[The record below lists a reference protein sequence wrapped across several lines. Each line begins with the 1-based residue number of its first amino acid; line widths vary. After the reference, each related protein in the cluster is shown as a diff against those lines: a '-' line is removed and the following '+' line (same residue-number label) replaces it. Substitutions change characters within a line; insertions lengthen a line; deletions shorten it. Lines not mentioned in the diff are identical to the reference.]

1 MCERIHR
8 LNQCRMALTV
18 DDIQWLIEL
27 KEKQIE
33 DVVREIEDFERTK
46 EQEMTRRIA
55 ETERKS
61 SDPNLAE

>member
-1 MCERIHR
+1 
-8 LNQCRMALTV
+8 MALTV